1 MVKGAKTIEQFI
13 ILQWITAN
21 FIDVTTELIERDK
34 VRLTDC
40 TGESVDL
47 TINSN
52 REIMD
57 ADTKEILSR

>member
-13 ILQWITAN
+13 ILQWIAEN

-40 TGESVDL
+40 TGASVNL
-47 TINSN
+47 TINRN
-52 REIMD
+52 KEIMD
-57 ADTKEILSR
+57 ADTKEVL